1 MSRSHVA
8 LSMTALAGLLLAT
21 PACAQSPAT
30 VKTAAASDP
39 AATIGGRTIT
49 IEEIDRKWQELDAA
63 SYMKTTQEMFD
74 IRRRVID
81 VMVGDHVLGDAAK
94 ARGLTTEALLA
105 EELPKRVGE
114 ITEADLQTTYDQMRS
129 QMGGRT
135 LDEVRVALAQ
145 FLMQQRQTEARQALV
160 TELRAKATGIEVLL
174 EPPRYTVVSAD
185 HEPVRGPASAP
196 VEIVEFSDFQ
206 CPYCSRVNPTLDR
219 LRQTFGD
226 DIKIVFR
233 DFPLTS
239 IHPQA
244 FQAAEAAEC
253 AREQGK
259 FWEFHDRLFANQRA
273 LALDDLKRHAGD
285 LGLDMAA
292 FGACVEGGQAKARV
306 DADLE
311 AGQALGISSTPAI
324 FINGRHVAGAQPY
337 EVFEAII
344 KDELAR
350 RK

>member
-81 VMVGDHVLGDAAK
+81 VMVGDHVLGEAAK

-135 LDEVRVALAQ
+135 LDEVRVALQLRPEDSVLVWTVSVSRAGDPD
-145 FLMQQRQTEARQALV
+145 RPRARFTHSTWRGMLFDRRDLDRVAPAHRPRLTPRGRARLSV
-160 TELRAKATGIEVLL
+160 LELADGGRTVDAIEREVHRRHADLFASAEDAAVFVAEVLT
-174 EPPRYTVVSAD
+174 RY
-185 HEPVRGPASAP
+185 
-196 VEIVEFSDFQ
+196 SD
-206 CPYCSRVNPTLDR
+206 
-219 LRQTFGD
+219 
-226 DIKIVFR
+226 
-233 DFPLTS
+233 
-239 IHPQA
+239 
-244 FQAAEAAEC
+244 
-253 AREQGK
+253 
-259 FWEFHDRLFANQRA
+259 
-273 LALDDLKRHAGD
+273 
-285 LGLDMAA
+285 
-292 FGACVEGGQAKARV
+292 
-306 DADLE
+306 
-311 AGQALGISSTPAI
+311 
-324 FINGRHVAGAQPY
+324 
-337 EVFEAII
+337 
-344 KDELAR
+344 
-350 RK
+350 

>member
-1 MSRSHVA
+1 
-8 LSMTALAGLLLAT
+8 MTALAGLLLAT

-174 EPPRYTVVSAD
+174 EPPRYTIVSAD

-244 FQAAEAAEC
+244 FKAAEAGQC

-259 FWEFHDRLFANQRA
+259 FWEYHDRMFANQQA
-273 LALDDLKRHAGD
+273 LQPEFLKKYAADAGLAAAAFNTCLDSARHAERVKSQIGEGTG
-285 LGLDMAA
+285 LG
-292 FGACVEGGQAKARV
+292 V
-306 DADLE
+306 
-311 AGQALGISSTPAI
+311 SSTPSV
-324 FINGRHVAGAQPY
+324 FINGRMLSGAQSY
-337 EVFEAII
+337 EAFASII
-344 KDELAR
+344 DDELAR
-350 RK
+350 AR